1 MLSGNHAKIKEW
13 KRIHGLYDTWKR
25 RPDMLTKLDISS
37 DDWKKILEKNSI
49 REDNRGNQMRI
60 EVENEKIVARKK

>member
-25 RPDMLTKLDISS
+25 RPDMLEKLEISAE
-37 DDWKKILEKNSI
+37 DWQKILKI
-49 REDNRGNQMRI
+49 DKEDS
-60 EVENEKIVARKK
+60 

>member
-25 RPDMLTKLDISS
+25 RPDMLTNLDLSS
-37 DDWKKILEKNSI
+37 DDWKKILEIEQEIKKNS
-49 REDNRGNQMRI
+49 EHKANGHND
-60 EVENEKIVARKK
+60 EN